1 MSLFLDTILGKRRN
15 LFLICL
21 LFILLFFGYQ
31 SLNLKLDASS
41 DTLILENDKDL
52 IATREVSDTY
62 SSNEFL
68 IITLSDA
75 DGIVTTKNIEF
86 IKTLDQK
93 IKQFE
98 WVVSTQSI
106 LDAPLLTINNQSLS
120 DLANEIKTLKDT
132 GINIIDAEEEL
143 KKSPIFRELVISED
157 GSTSAILI
165 NLRENERLNKLIKLR
180 SGKLSD
186 DKREIINQEY
196 ENIKKTNDKKRSQ
209 NIFEIRNLIKEFSNQ
224 GIEMHL
230 GGIPM
235 IADDTITFVKNDM
248 MVFGFGVLIFI
259 LLVLYLIFRSPI
271 WIAIALSNCIFSL
284 ILMVG
289 VVSFLNWKITVI
301 SSNFISLMLILSLSM
316 TVHIIVR
323 YRQIINDNKNLE
335 RLDLIKN
342 CCLKM
347 IYPCLFTAL
356 TTIFAYCCLKM
367 VYPCL
372 FTALTTIFAFGTLY
386 SSGIKPVMDFGLMM
400 CLGLTITLATSF
412 IYLPI
417 ILSFFNLKN
426 NLNLA
431 SNTSNNIFL
440 RLAKNYQLLVIISF
454 FFMFIV
460 GIYGVQLLKVENSF
474 VDYFKKDTEIYKG
487 MKKIDQKLGGTT
499 PLDIIIQFNSDDDN
513 NIDEIDEDFL
523 DFEIDYN
530 PEDYWFTREKINI
543 VKGIHDHL
551 DSYPFSGKILS
562 LASLVRTA
570 EQLNNNKE
578 FDALELGILYKK
590 LPSDLKDQILSPY
603 LSIEKNQARISMRI
617 IDTHEEL
624 RRNEF
629 IKNLTMYINENF
641 NSDAYQVSIS
651 GILILYNNMLQSL
664 FDSQIKS
671 LLIVMVGIFFMLSA
685 LFRSLQIALVTIV
698 PNIIACFTI
707 LGTMGLLNIPLDL
720 MTITIASITI
730 GIAVDN
736 CIHYVYRYKEYFN
749 QTNNHLETIALCQN
763 TVGRAIQNTS
773 FTIIA
778 GFSILI
784 FSNFYPTIYFGIFT
798 AMAMFI
804 ALLGS
809 LTLLPTLLKYIK
821 V

>member
-1 MSLFLDTILGKRRN
+1 MSLFLDTILGKKRS
-15 LFLICL
+15 LLLVCL

-120 DLANEIKTLKDT
+120 DLVNEIKTLKDT

-165 NLRENERLNKLIKLR
+165 NLRENERLNELIKLR
-180 SGKLSD
+180 SEKLSN

-248 MVFGFGVLIFI
+248 MVFGFGVLFFI

-323 YRQIINDNKNLE
+323 YRQIINDNENLE
-335 RLDLIKN
+335 RINLIKN
-342 CCLKM
+342 
-347 IYPCLFTAL
+347 
-356 TTIFAYCCLKM
+356 CCLKM

-440 RLAKNYQLLVIISF
+440 QLAKNYQLLIIISF

-499 PLDIIIQFNSDDDN
+499 PLDIIIQFNSDDYN

-530 PEDYWFTREKINI
+530 PEDYWFTKEKINI

-671 LLIVMVGIFFMLSA
+671 LLIVMVGIFFMLSV
-685 LFRSLQIALVTIV
+685 LFRSLQIALVTII

-736 CIHYVYRYKEYFN
+736 CIHYVYRYKEYYN
-749 QTNNHLETIALCQN
+749 QTKNHLETIALCQN

>member
-1 MSLFLDTILGKRRN
+1 MSLFLDTILGKKRS
-15 LFLICL
+15 LLLICL

-180 SGKLSD
+180 SEKLSI

-335 RLDLIKN
+335 RIDLIKN
-342 CCLKM
+342 
-347 IYPCLFTAL
+347 
-356 TTIFAYCCLKM
+356 CCLKM

-431 SNTSNNIFL
+431 SNTSNNILL

-530 PEDYWFTREKINI
+530 PEDYWFTKEKINI

-671 LLIVMVGIFFMLSA
+671 LLIVMIGIFFMLSV

-736 CIHYVYRYKEYFN
+736 CIHYVYRYKEYYN

>member
-1 MSLFLDTILGKRRN
+1 MSLFLDTILGKKRN

-52 IATREVSDTY
+52 IASREVSDTY

-165 NLRENERLNKLIKLR
+165 NLRENERLNELIKLR
-180 SGKLSD
+180 SEKLSN

-323 YRQIINDNKNLE
+323 YRQIINDNENLE
-335 RLDLIKN
+335 RIDLIKN
-342 CCLKM
+342 
-347 IYPCLFTAL
+347 
-356 TTIFAYCCLKM
+356 CCLKM

-431 SNTSNNIFL
+431 SNTSNNILL

-530 PEDYWFTREKINI
+530 PEDYWFTKEKINI

-671 LLIVMVGIFFMLSA
+671 LLIVMVGIFFMLSV

-736 CIHYVYRYKEYFN
+736 CIHYVYRYKEYYN

>member
-1 MSLFLDTILGKRRN
+1 MSLFLDIILGKKRN

-21 LFILLFFGYQ
+21 LFLLLFFGYQ

-52 IATREVSDTY
+52 IASREVSDTY

-68 IITLSDA
+68 IITISDA
-75 DGIVTTKNIEF
+75 DGIITTKNIEF
-86 IKTLDQK
+86 IKILDQK

-120 DLANEIKTLKDT
+120 DLVNEIKTLKDT

-165 NLRENERLNKLIKLR
+165 NLRENERFNELIKLR
-180 SGKLSD
+180 SEKLSD

-323 YRQIINDNKNLE
+323 YRQIINDEKNLE
-335 RLDLIKN
+335 RIDLIKN
-342 CCLKM
+342 
-347 IYPCLFTAL
+347 
-356 TTIFAYCCLKM
+356 CCLKM

-372 FTALTTIFAFGTLY
+372 FTSLTTIFAFGTLY

-431 SNTSNNIFL
+431 STTSNNIL
-440 RLAKNYQLLVIISF
+440 LQLAKNYQLLVIVSF

-671 LLIVMVGIFFMLSA
+671 LLIVMIGIFFMLSV

>member
-1 MSLFLDTILGKRRN
+1 MSLFLDTILGKRKN

-165 NLRENERLNKLIKLR
+165 NLRENERLNELIKLR
-180 SGKLSD
+180 SEKLSN

-323 YRQIINDNKNLE
+323 YRQIINDNENLE
-335 RLDLIKN
+335 RIDLIKN
-342 CCLKM
+342 
-347 IYPCLFTAL
+347 
-356 TTIFAYCCLKM
+356 CCLKM

-440 RLAKNYQLLVIISF
+440 QLAKNYQLLVIISF

-530 PEDYWFTREKINI
+530 PEDYWFTKEKINI

-736 CIHYVYRYKEYFN
+736 CIHYVYRYKEYYN
-749 QTNNHLETIALCQN
+749 QTKNHLETIALCQN

>member
-1 MSLFLDTILGKRRN
+1 MSLFLDTILGKKRN

-165 NLRENERLNKLIKLR
+165 NLRENERLNELIKLR
-180 SGKLSD
+180 SEKLSN

-248 MVFGFGVLIFI
+248 MVFGFGVLFFI

-323 YRQIINDNKNLE
+323 YRQIINDNENLE
-335 RLDLIKN
+335 RIDLIKN
-342 CCLKM
+342 
-347 IYPCLFTAL
+347 
-356 TTIFAYCCLKM
+356 CCLKM

-440 RLAKNYQLLVIISF
+440 QLAKNYQLLIIISF

-499 PLDIIIQFNSDDDN
+499 PLDIIIQFNSDDYN

-530 PEDYWFTREKINI
+530 PEDYWFTKEKINI

-671 LLIVMVGIFFMLSA
+671 LLIVMVGIFFMLSV

>member
-1 MSLFLDTILGKRRN
+1 MSLFLDTILGKKRN
-15 LFLICL
+15 LFLVCL

-165 NLRENERLNKLIKLR
+165 NLRENERLNELIKLR
-180 SGKLSD
+180 SEKLSN

-323 YRQIINDNKNLE
+323 YRQIINDNENLE
-335 RLDLIKN
+335 RIDLIKN
-342 CCLKM
+342 
-347 IYPCLFTAL
+347 
-356 TTIFAYCCLKM
+356 CCLKM

-431 SNTSNNIFL
+431 SNTSNNILL

-530 PEDYWFTREKINI
+530 PEDYWFTKEKINI

-671 LLIVMVGIFFMLSA
+671 LLIVMVGIFFMLSV

>member
-1 MSLFLDTILGKRRN
+1 MSLFLDTILGKKRT
-15 LFLICL
+15 LFFICL
-21 LFILLFFGYQ
+21 LFLVLFFGYQ
-31 SLNLKLDASS
+31 SLYLKLDASS

-52 IATREVSDTY
+52 IASREVSDTY

-75 DGIVTTKNIEF
+75 NGIVTTKNIEF
-86 IKTLDQK
+86 IKILDQK

-165 NLRENERLNKLIKLR
+165 NLRENERLNELIKLR
-180 SGKLSD
+180 SEKLSN

-248 MVFGFGVLIFI
+248 IVFGFGVLIFI

-323 YRQIINDNKNLE
+323 YRQIINDNENLE
-335 RLDLIKN
+335 RIDLIKN
-342 CCLKM
+342 
-347 IYPCLFTAL
+347 
-356 TTIFAYCCLKM
+356 CCLKM

-431 SNTSNNIFL
+431 SNTSNNILL

-629 IKNLTMYINENF
+629 IKNLNMYINENF

-698 PNIIACFTI
+698 PNIVACFTI

-736 CIHYVYRYKEYFN
+736 CIHYVYRYKEYYN

>member
-1 MSLFLDTILGKRRN
+1 MSLFLDTILGKKRS
-15 LFLICL
+15 LLLICL

-52 IATREVSDTY
+52 IASREVSDTY

-120 DLANEIKTLKDT
+120 DLVNEIKTLKDT

-143 KKSPIFRELVISED
+143 KNSPIFRELVISED

-165 NLRENERLNKLIKLR
+165 NLRENEHLNELIKLR
-180 SGKLSD
+180 SEKLSN
-186 DKREIINQEY
+186 DKRELINQEY

-323 YRQIINDNKNLE
+323 YRQIINDNENLE
-335 RLDLIKN
+335 RIGLIKN
-342 CCLKM
+342 
-347 IYPCLFTAL
+347 
-356 TTIFAYCCLKM
+356 CCLKM

-431 SNTSNNIFL
+431 SNTSNNIL
-440 RLAKNYQLLVIISF
+440 LHLAKNYQLLVIIFF

-499 PLDIIIQFNSDDDN
+499 PLDIIIQFNSDDDDN

-530 PEDYWFTREKINI
+530 PEDYWFTKEKINI

-551 DSYPFSGKILS
+551 NSYPFSGKILS

-617 IDTHEEL
+617 IDTHKEL

-671 LLIVMVGIFFMLSA
+671 LLIVMIGIFFMLSV

-763 TVGRAIQNTS
+763 TVGIAIQNTS

>member
-1 MSLFLDTILGKRRN
+1 MSLFLDTILGKKKN

-21 LFILLFFGYQ
+21 LSILLFFGYQ

-143 KKSPIFRELVISED
+143 KKSPIFKELVISED
-157 GSTSAILI
+157 GSTSAVLI
-165 NLRENERLNKLIKLR
+165 NLRENERLNELIKLR
-180 SGKLSD
+180 SEKLSN
-186 DKREIINQEY
+186 DKREIVNQEY

-235 IADDTITFVKNDM
+235 IADDTITFVKKDM

-259 LLVLYLIFRSPI
+259 LLVLYLIFRNPI

-323 YRQIINDNKNLE
+323 YRQIINDNENLE
-335 RLDLIKN
+335 KIDLIKN
-342 CCLKM
+342 
-347 IYPCLFTAL
+347 
-356 TTIFAYCCLKM
+356 CCLKM

-431 SNTSNNIFL
+431 SNTSNNIL
-440 RLAKNYQLLVIISF
+440 LQLAKNYQLLVIVSF

-499 PLDIIIQFNSDDDN
+499 PLDIIIQFNSDDYN

-523 DFEIDYN
+523 DFEIEYN
-530 PEDYWFTREKINI
+530 PEDYWFTKEKINI

-641 NSDAYQVSIS
+641 NSDAYQVSVS

-671 LLIVMVGIFFMLSA
+671 LLIVMVGIFFMLSV

-778 GFSILI
+778 GFSVLI

>member
-1 MSLFLDTILGKRRN
+1 MSLFLDTILGKKRS
-15 LFLICL
+15 LLLICL

-165 NLRENERLNKLIKLR
+165 NLRENERLNELIKLR
-180 SGKLSD
+180 SEKLSN

-335 RLDLIKN
+335 RIDLIKN
-342 CCLKM
+342 
-347 IYPCLFTAL
+347 
-356 TTIFAYCCLKM
+356 CCLKM

-431 SNTSNNIFL
+431 SNTSNNILL

-530 PEDYWFTREKINI
+530 PEDYWFTKEKINI

-671 LLIVMVGIFFMLSA
+671 LLIVMVGIFFMLSV

-736 CIHYVYRYKEYFN
+736 CIHYVYRYKEYYN

>member
-106 LDAPLLTINNQSLS
+106 LDAPLLNINNQSLS

-165 NLRENERLNKLIKLR
+165 NLRENEHLNELIKLR
-180 SGKLSD
+180 SEKLSN
-186 DKREIINQEY
+186 DKRELINQEY

-235 IADDTITFVKNDM
+235 IADDTITFVKKDM

-259 LLVLYLIFRSPI
+259 LLVLYLIFRNPI

-323 YRQIINDNKNLE
+323 YRQIINDNENLE
-335 RLDLIKN
+335 RIGLIKN
-342 CCLKM
+342 
-347 IYPCLFTAL
+347 
-356 TTIFAYCCLKM
+356 CCLKM

-440 RLAKNYQLLVIISF
+440 QLAKNYQLLIIISF

-499 PLDIIIQFNSDDDN
+499 PLDIIIQFNSDDDDDN

-530 PEDYWFTREKINI
+530 PEDYWFTKEKINI

-671 LLIVMVGIFFMLSA
+671 LLIVMIGIFFMLSV

-736 CIHYVYRYKEYFN
+736 CIHYVYRYKEYYN
-749 QTNNHLETIALCQN
+749 QTNNHLETITLCQN

>member
-1 MSLFLDTILGKRRN
+1 MSLFLDTILGKKRN
-15 LFLICL
+15 LFFICL
-21 LFILLFFGYQ
+21 LFILSFFGFQ

-75 DGIVTTKNIEF
+75 DGIVTTKNIKF
-86 IKTLDQK
+86 ITTLDQK
-93 IKQFE
+93 INQFD

-165 NLRENERLNKLIKLR
+165 NLRENERLNELIKLR
-180 SGKLSD
+180 SEKLSNN
-186 DKREIINQEY
+186 KRKIINQEY

-209 NIFEIRNLIKEFSNQ
+209 NIFEIRNLIKELSNQ

-248 MVFGFGVLIFI
+248 IVFGFGVLIFI

-271 WIAIALSNCIFSL
+271 WIAIALSNCIVSL

-289 VVSFLNWKITVI
+289 VVSSLNWKITVI

-323 YRQIINDNKNLE
+323 YRQIINDNENLG
-335 RLDLIKN
+335 RIDLIKN
-342 CCLKM
+342 
-347 IYPCLFTAL
+347 
-356 TTIFAYCCLKM
+356 CCLKM

-400 CLGLTITLATSF
+400 CLGLTITLVTSF

-417 ILSFFNLKN
+417 ILSFFSLKN
-426 NLNLA
+426 DVNL
-431 SNTSNNIFL
+431 TSNNSNNILL
-440 RLAKNYQLLVIISF
+440 RLAKNYQFLVIISF
-454 FFMFIV
+454 LFMLIV

-487 MKKIDQKLGGTT
+487 MKKIDQELGGTT

-530 PEDYWFTREKINI
+530 PEDYWFTKEKINI
-543 VKGIHDHL
+543 VKDIHDHL

-570 EQLNNNKE
+570 EQLNDNKE

-590 LPSDLKDQILSPY
+590 LPSDLKNQILSPY

-617 IDTHEEL
+617 IDTHKEL

-629 IKNLTMYINENF
+629 VENLTTYINENF
-641 NSDAYQVSIS
+641 SSDAYQVSIS

-671 LLIVMVGIFFMLSA
+671 LLIVMVGIFFMLSI

-736 CIHYVYRYKEYFN
+736 CIHYVYRYKEYYN

-773 FTIIA
+773 STIIA

-809 LTLLPTLLKYIK
+809 LTLLPSLLKYIK

>member
-1 MSLFLDTILGKRRN
+1 MYLFLDTILGKKKN
-15 LFLICL
+15 LFLISL

-52 IATREVSDTY
+52 IAAREVSDTY

-68 IITLSDA
+68 IITLSDTN
-75 DGIVTTKNIEF
+75 GIISTKNIEF
-86 IKTLDQK
+86 IKILDQK
-93 IKQFE
+93 IKQLD
-98 WVVSTQSI
+98 WVESTQSI
-106 LDAPLLTINNQSLS
+106 LDAPLLNINDQSLS

-132 GINIIDAEEEL
+132 ELNIVDAEEEL

-157 GSTSAILI
+157 GTTSAILI
-165 NLRENERLNKLIKLR
+165 NLKQNERLNKLIKLR
-180 SGKLSD
+180 SDKLSNVE
-186 DKREIINQEY
+186 KKIINQEY

-209 NIFEIRNLIKEFSNQ
+209 NIFEIRKLIKGSSNQ

-248 MVFGFGVLIFI
+248 IVFGLGVFIFI
-259 LLVLYLIFRSPI
+259 LLVLYLIFKSPI
-271 WIAIALSNCIFSL
+271 WIIISLSNCMVSL
-284 ILMVG
+284 ILMIG

-323 YRQIINDNKNLE
+323 YRQIINDNKNSE
-335 RLDLIKN
+335 RIDLIKN

-347 IYPCLFTAL
+347 I
-356 TTIFAYCCLKM
+356 
-367 VYPCL
+367 YPCL

-400 CLGLTITLATSF
+400 CLGLTITLGTSF

-426 NLNLA
+426 NINLENN
-431 SNTSNNIFL
+431 SKNNIL
-440 RLAKNYQLLVIISF
+440 LKLATNNQLLVIVSF
-454 FFMFIV
+454 ILMLIV

-487 MKKIDQKLGGTT
+487 MRKIDQKLGGTT
-499 PLDIIIQFNSDDDN
+499 PLDIIIQFKSSDD
-513 NIDEIDEDFL
+513 NIEDLDEEFL
-523 DFEIDYN
+523 DFDIDYN
-530 PEDYWFTREKINI
+530 PEDYWFTKEKINI
-543 VKGIHDHL
+543 VKDIHDHL

-570 EQLNNNKE
+570 EQLNDNKE
-578 FDALELGILYKK
+578 FDALELGILNKK

-624 RRNEF
+624 RRNDF
-629 IKNLTMYINENF
+629 INNLTKHIDQNF

-671 LLIVMVGIFFMLSA
+671 LLIVMIGIFFMLSV

-736 CIHYVYRYKEYFN
+736 CIHYVYRYKEYYN

>member
-323 YRQIINDNKNLE
+323 YRQIINDNENLE
-335 RLDLIKN
+335 KIDLIKN
-342 CCLKM
+342 
-347 IYPCLFTAL
+347 
-356 TTIFAYCCLKM
+356 CCLKM

-431 SNTSNNIFL
+431 SNTSNNILL

-671 LLIVMVGIFFMLSA
+671 LLIVMVGIFFMLSV

>member
-1 MSLFLDTILGKRRN
+1 MSLFLDTILGKKRS
-15 LFLICL
+15 LLLICL

-165 NLRENERLNKLIKLR
+165 NLRENEHLNELIKLR
-180 SGKLSD
+180 SEKLSN
-186 DKREIINQEY
+186 DKRELINQEY

-323 YRQIINDNKNLE
+323 YRQIINDNENLE
-335 RLDLIKN
+335 RIDLIKN
-342 CCLKM
+342 
-347 IYPCLFTAL
+347 
-356 TTIFAYCCLKM
+356 CCLKM

-431 SNTSNNIFL
+431 STTSNNIL
-440 RLAKNYQLLVIISF
+440 LQLAKNYQLLVIVSF

-499 PLDIIIQFNSDDDN
+499 PLDIIIQFNSDDDDD

-530 PEDYWFTREKINI
+530 PEDYWFTKEKINI

-551 DSYPFSGKILS
+551 NSYPFSGKILS

-671 LLIVMVGIFFMLSA
+671 LLIVMIGIFFMLSV

>member
-68 IITLSDA
+68 IITLSDSN
-75 DGIVTTKNIEF
+75 GIVTTKNIEF

-132 GINIIDAEEEL
+132 GISIIDAEEEL

-165 NLRENERLNKLIKLR
+165 NLRENERLNELIKLR
-180 SGKLSD
+180 SEKLSN

-323 YRQIINDNKNLE
+323 YRQIINDNENLE
-335 RLDLIKN
+335 RIDLIKN
-342 CCLKM
+342 
-347 IYPCLFTAL
+347 
-356 TTIFAYCCLKM
+356 CCLKM

-431 SNTSNNIFL
+431 SNTSNNILL

-530 PEDYWFTREKINI
+530 PEDYWFTKEKINI

-551 DSYPFSGKILS
+551 NSYPFSGKILS

-671 LLIVMVGIFFMLSA
+671 LLIVMVGIFFMLSV
-685 LFRSLQIALVTIV
+685 LFRSLQIALVTII

-736 CIHYVYRYKEYFN
+736 CIHYVYRYKEYYN
-749 QTNNHLETIALCQN
+749 QTNNHLETITLCQN

>member
-21 LFILLFFGYQ
+21 LFTLLFFGYQ

-52 IATREVSDTY
+52 IASREVSDTY

-75 DGIVTTKNIEF
+75 DGIITTKNIEF

-165 NLRENERLNKLIKLR
+165 NLRENEHLNELIKLR
-180 SGKLSD
+180 SEKLSN
-186 DKREIINQEY
+186 DKRELINQEY

-323 YRQIINDNKNLE
+323 YRQIINDNENLE
-335 RLDLIKN
+335 RIDLIKN
-342 CCLKM
+342 
-347 IYPCLFTAL
+347 
-356 TTIFAYCCLKM
+356 CCLKM

-499 PLDIIIQFNSDDDN
+499 PLDIIIQFNSDDYN

-530 PEDYWFTREKINI
+530 PEDYWFTKEKINI

-671 LLIVMVGIFFMLSA
+671 LLIVMVGIFFMLSV